1 MRHLLLALTVAV
13 LWGVNFLAIHFSLEQ
28 FPPLFLVALRFTVL
42 AVPTLLLV
50 PRPDVPLRWLIG
62 YGLGFGT
69 LQFFGLYLG
78 MAAGFPTG
86 LASLVLQSSAPF
98 TVLLGALLLHE
109 RLGPRRTVGV
119 SVAVAGLVVVGLTR
133 GGLDGW
139 MPFLLVV
146 LGGFGWALGNL
157 ASRQARAEKPMRLVL
172 WMTVIPPVPM
182 VALSL
187 ALEGPEEIAGALAS
201 SFTAGAVPAWLGLF
215 YTVTVGTLIG
225 SAVWV
230 WLMARHPAS
239 TVAPFSLLVPVVGIL
254 TAWIGLGEV
263 PMRGELLGGGL
274 VIGGVL
280 WANGTA
286 RRRSPR
292 QPVPGPA
299 PATLH
304 EPASVPEGGKAQVPV
319 GVSHTRTTARL
330 PPTHSAAGIRSG
342 YGTEHQ

>member
-1 MRHLLLALTVAV
+1 MPIRHVLLALTVAL
-13 LWGVNFLAIHFSLEQ
+13 LWGLNFLAIHLSLQQ
-28 FPPLFLVALRFTVL
+28 FPPLFLVALRFAVL
-42 AVPTLLLV
+42 AVPTLVLV

-78 MAAGFPTG
+78 MAAGFPAG

-109 RLGPRRTVGV
+109 RLGPRRAVGV
-119 SVAVAGLVVVGLTR
+119 SVAVAGLLVVGLAR

-139 MPFLLVV
+139 APFLLVV
-146 LGGFGWALGNL
+146 LGGFGWALGNI
-157 ASRQARAEKPMRLVL
+157 ASRQARSEKPMHLVL
-172 WMTVIPPVPM
+172 WMTVIPPLPM
-182 VALSL
+182 LALSL
-187 ALEGPEEIAGALAS
+187 TVEGPEQIAHSLTTA
-201 SFTAGAVPAWLGLF
+201 FTAAAVPAWLGLL
-215 YTVTVGTLIG
+215 YTITAGTVIG

-254 TAWIGLGEV
+254 TAWAALGEV
-263 PMRGELLGGGL
+263 PLQGEILGGVL

-280 WANGTA
+280 WANSRV
-286 RRRSPR
+286 RRRPPA
-292 QPVPGPA
+292 QPVPDPGLDPVPDPVGEISTASALVSHSRTAARCLPA
-299 PATLH
+299 PS
-304 EPASVPEGGKAQVPV
+304 EP
-319 GVSHTRTTARL
+319 
-330 PPTHSAAGIRSG
+330 GIRSA